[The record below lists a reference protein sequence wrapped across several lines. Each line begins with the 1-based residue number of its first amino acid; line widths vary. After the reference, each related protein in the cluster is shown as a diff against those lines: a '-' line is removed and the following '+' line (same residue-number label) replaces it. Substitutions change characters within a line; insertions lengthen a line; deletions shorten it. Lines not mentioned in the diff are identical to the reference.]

1 MVRFWQ
7 VRSRDKRW
15 FDGIQEISKHLGKYE
30 YFGTFHFGEEYELS
44 FDDASKCI
52 SHFRNVLRKKMFGKK
67 GSFDMNFLSV
77 IEDVKWNKDTG
88 KYEPVKTH
96 FHFLISDPPEYARMD
111 KDFCEF
117 LVDSWCSLEGM
128 DDRENQYIIPIYSK
142 NPVVDKDGKKIKA
155 PLAEEYI
162 TKLRHSK
169 KGIRWWDKENSSF
182 SPIPYDEDAL
192 DYISSFYENV
202 KRQPDKYKTLG
213 TGLDV

>member
-7 VRSRDKRW
+7 VRNRDKRW
-15 FDGIQEISKHLGKYE
+15 FDGIKDIWKHLGKYE
-30 YFGTFHFGEEYELS
+30 YFGTFHFGKEYELS

-117 LVDSWCSLEGM
+117 LTDSWCSLLEA
-128 DDRENQYIIPIYSK
+128 DERDRQQIKPIYCK
-142 NPVVDKDGKKIKA
+142 NNA
-155 PLAEEYI
+155 PLPEEYI

-169 KGIRWWDKENSSF
+169 WGIRYEDKQNSTLSLPTAF
-182 SPIPYDEDAL
+182 DEDGQ
-192 DYISSFYENV
+192 DYISSIIEDT
-202 KRQPDKYKTLG
+202 KRKPDKYQ
-213 TGLDV
+213 

>member
-7 VRSRDKRW
+7 VRNRDKRW
-15 FDGIQEISKHLGKYE
+15 FDGIKDIWKHLGKYE

-111 KDFCEF
+111 MDFCEF
-117 LVDSWCSLEGM
+117 LIESWCSLRGTDVKE
-128 DDRENQYIIPIYSK
+128 EQQVIPIYQK
-142 NPVVDKDGKKIKA
+142 TNA
-155 PLAEEYI
+155 PLVEEYI
-162 TKLRHSK
+162 TKLRLGK
-169 KGIRWWDKENSSF
+169 WGIRWENKENSTLSLPTPF
-182 SPIPYDEDAL
+182 DEDGL
-192 DYISSFYENV
+192 DYISSLIEDV
-202 KRQPDKYKTLG
+202 KGKPDKYH
-213 TGLDV
+213 